1 MSGHC
6 LGTVRALSGHCQNQW
21 MMKSGRL
28 NTNGNKKAETEA
40 QAEADKTQKRKQ
52 AKEDSGGRSLTK
64 MMIADNNRTRAST
77 SKNKMFGLPFE
88 EHFSHSHVVMAGG
101 AGATF
106 AGAELAMVVARSSN
120 RTLPLNSVKN

>member
-1 MSGHC
+1 
-6 LGTVRALSGHCQNQW
+6 

-77 SKNKMFGLPFE
+77 SKNKMFGMPFE